1 MTRQFKKDVSLHGIV
16 SRIKGF
22 ILDSQVENYEHI
34 IEMLSGNPMSE
45 DVAQREFEES
55 NIRTERVKHLAPLL
69 YLFANSMA
77 EGLVEHQRAH
87 LEEAEDEEVEEE
99 LTEKMWNAT
108 ERVFAEIAFTTTVG
122 AVSQLLDMG
131 LISTSKKRRWFWKTR

>member
-1 MTRQFKKDVSLHGIV
+1 MARKFKRDVSLQGIV
-16 SRIKGF
+16 SRIKEF

-87 LEEAEDEEVEEE
+87 LEETEEDVEEE

-108 ERVFAEIAFTTTVG
+108 QRVFAEIAFTTTVG

-131 LISTSKKRRWFWKTR
+131 LINTSKKRRWFWKKR